1 MKQKLRVATARIDRF
16 CARLNSGL
24 MAVAVVLAVTVAGTA
39 AFRAEASLAYVP
51 GLAQVD
57 TLSSLGYPSAYD

>member
-1 MKQKLRVATARIDRF
+1 MKRNLSAAAARIDRF

-39 AFRAEASLAYVP
+39 AFRAEHRVAYIP
-51 GLAQVD
+51 GLADVNS
-57 TLSSLGYPSAYD
+57 LSALGYPTAYD